1 MRRTLRLCV
10 KTAGRS
16 VTLRKVFHRS
26 QIHAK
31 ASCRFYILCR
41 CIVVVFVVV
50 VVAVTVVVVGMFFV
64 VVVIFPCYRLYYL
77 RKKINCKTFYEI
89 LHN

>member
-1 MRRTLRLCV
+1 M
-10 KTAGRS
+10 
-16 VTLRKVFHRS
+16 
-26 QIHAK
+26 
-31 ASCRFYILCR
+31 CR

-77 RKKINCKTFYEI
+77 RKKINCETFYEI